1 VTTGG
6 TRGTSDVPLRGGAAG
21 AQRAAP
27 WRTLNAARRVGYRLL
42 PGDAFSY
49 LLHLRPREWPIMVG
63 HMTLGVLLA
72 QGVGATLRGERLGFF
87 LFALF
92 IVVVLENGGTLAIN
106 SAFDRDVGDVGY
118 LDAPPPVPR
127 HLAAFSVA
135 LMLIGLAAASVLPR
149 AFFYTVAAC
158 LAMSLLYSV
167 PPVRLKAVA
176 GADWLINMVGF
187 GSLTPYA
194 GWAVTG
200 RPLDAAAAWA
210 LGAFCPLFAALYP
223 LTQLYQMDEDRARGD
238 RTLALVIGVR
248 ASLLLSALF
257 AAIAFAAFARAAAL
271 AGATGWGGLALGV
284 AGAAWLAVLGRWV
297 ARHRAMSAAAHK
309 RGMYLALGA
318 WALTDLAVLVA
329 VGR

>member
-1 VTTGG
+1 MTRWAAHGAPRPAGG
-6 TRGTSDVPLRGGAAG
+6 SAANHGAPAG
-21 AQRAAP
+21 

-49 LLHLRPREWPIMVG
+49 VLHLRPREWPIMVG
-63 HMTLGVLLA
+63 HMTLGFLLA
-72 QGVGATLRGERLGFF
+72 QGVGATPRGANVAPF
-87 LFALF
+87 LLALF
-92 IVVVLENGGTLAIN
+92 VVVVLENGGTLAIN

-135 LMLIGLAAASVLPR
+135 LMSIGLALSWMLPR
-149 AFFYTVAAC
+149 AFFYTVAVC

-187 GSLTPYA
+187 GTLTPYA

-200 RPLDAAAAWA
+200 RPLTAAAAWV
-210 LGAFCPLFAALYP
+210 LGGFCPLFAALYP

-238 RTLALVIGVR
+238 RTLALVVGVR
-248 ASLLLSALF
+248 ASLVLSLAF
-257 AAIAFAAFARAAAL
+257 ATIAFACFAAGARL
-271 AGATGWGGLALGV
+271 AGAGASGWFSLGT
-284 AGAAWLAVLGRWV
+284 AGAAWLAVLGRWL
-297 ARHRAMSAAAHK
+297 ARHRAMAPAAHK

-318 WALTDLAVLVA
+318 WALTDAAVLVA
-329 VGR
+329 LIG